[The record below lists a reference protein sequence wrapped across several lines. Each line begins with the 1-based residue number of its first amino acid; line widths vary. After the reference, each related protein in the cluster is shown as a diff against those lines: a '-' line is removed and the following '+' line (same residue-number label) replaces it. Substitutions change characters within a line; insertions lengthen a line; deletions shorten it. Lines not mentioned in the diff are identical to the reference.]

1 MIDLATRIAALPSE
15 KQAALLQRL
24 KQKANQQETDQPAL
38 PGSAE
43 RWIVRYR
50 PKEHASLRLFCFP
63 YAGGGASVFRSWA
76 DGLAD
81 DVELCCIQLPGREH
95 RIGEQVYIHLAPL
108 IQELARA
115 ILPYLDRPF
124 AFFGYSMGALV
135 CFELAREL
143 RRTYDRHPIHI
154 GLAAFR
160 APHLPNPNIKIYHLP
175 DEVFKVVM
183 RADGIPEQ
191 VLKNEELMQ
200 AMLPTLRA
208 DFELCDTY
216 QFREEPPLACPFSL
230 FGGQEDVRVTSAA
243 LEAWH
248 IHSSVPST
256 LLMLPGPHLFL
267 HSSSD
272 LLLTALASDLAR
284 SASHCP
290 LYAGNERVSQ
300 WMSAHEF
307 SKR

>member
-1 MIDLATRIAALPSE
+1 MTDLAARIAALPSE
-15 KQAALLQRL
+15 KQAALLQQL
-24 KQKANQQETDQPAL
+24 KQKAKQQVKAQPAS
-38 PGSAE
+38 PTTSD

-50 PKEHASLRLFCFP
+50 PNEHASLRLFCFS
-63 YAGGGASVFRSWA
+63 YAGGGASVYRSWVDA
-76 DGLAD
+76 FSE
-81 DVELCCIQLPGREH
+81 DVEICCIQLPGREN
-95 RIGEQVYIHLAPL
+95 RIGEPAYTRMAPL
-108 IQELARA
+108 MEALIDV

-143 RRTYDRHPIHI
+143 RGSANKQPVHM

-175 DEVFKVVM
+175 DEVFKVVL

-191 VLKNEELMQ
+191 ILQNEELMR

-230 FGGQEDVRVTSAA
+230 FGGQEDVRVAMVD
-243 LEAWH
+243 LEAWRL
-248 IHSSVPST
+248 HSSVPST
-256 LLMLPGPHLFL
+256 LLTLPGSHFFL
-267 HSSSD
+267 HSSPD
-272 LLLTALASDLAR
+272 LLLSAFTRDLGRSVSEASEAPVLHR
-284 SASHCP
+284 
-290 LYAGNERVSQ
+290 
-300 WMSAHEF
+300 
-307 SKR
+307 